1 VGVLVVWFVWVIGR
15 TPETVLL
22 PAAAAA
28 GGLLPSAFDLLF
40 FLTVIGSLLLTAWT
54 VFRLVRVWR
63 VLRPCLEAIEETP
76 IAGAMGRLGA
86 IMRPMAQM
94 TPFDV
99 PSSQRVNRI
108 LDVAIHTR
116 WTGLDA
122 LHSGSR
128 RGCGATCKLR
138 PARHGGGRE
147 LSIRSEGCEFN
158 SGSAAS
164 SARSTARWCR
174 GRRHG
179 DVAADA
185 RGRARWSPWWRTRR
199 PAQGGGSLA
208 ARGGGAD
215 RALRARLRGVESSAT
230 CATSPFYLIIALVL
244 TTMLVSSYPFT
255 PQSTVKGPFV
265 LLLLGTVAGLVWV
278 LVEMNR
284 NPTLSRITGTSQGE
298 VTWNARFVVN
308 LLVVGVLRCSRS

>member
-1 VGVLVVWFVWVIGR
+1 VY
-15 TPETVLL
+15 
-22 PAAAAA
+22 
-28 GGLLPSAFDLLF
+28 
-40 FLTVIGSLLLTAWT
+40 
-54 VFRLVRVWR
+54 RLVRVWR

-116 WTGLDA
+116 WTGLDV
-122 LHSGSR
+122 LHAGLTARLR
-128 RGCGATCKLR
+128 RHMQLPAGA
-138 PARHGGGRE
+138 ARGGRE

-158 SGSAAS
+158 SGISREFGALY
-164 SARSTARWCR
+164 RTVCR
-174 GRRHG
+174 DDDTG
-179 DVAADA
+179 DVAAEPEAGAVEPVVEDTA
-185 RGRARWSPWWRTRR
+185 AGRKAAARWRR
-199 PAQGGGSLA
+199 EVEELT
-208 ARGGGAD
+208 
-215 RALRARLRGVESSAT
+215 ALYVLDYVESIVRHLRYLA
-230 CATSPFYLIIALVL
+230 FYLIIALVL

-308 LLVVGVLRCSRS
+308 LLVVGVLPVFTLLSSEFPAVRDFLFSWVGPLLRALSKG